1 MIIDEA
7 AQAIEPSALI
17 PLKYNPRTVVMV
29 GDPAQ
34 LPATIFSKTAKQAG
48 LGTSLFQR
56 LQASGYPV
64 TMLETQYRMHPLIA
78 EHPSRYF
85 YHGLLKTDQA
95 LIDSGKRSKPYHSH
109 PSGLFRPLV
118 WHDVSFGKEKMAG
131 SSIVNIEEA
140 RYVCDLYGSLLAEHE
155 GQRTNGKHKREGEEE
170 VGTHHA
176 LRNVGIIAPYRA
188 QRQLLASMIKQ
199 RFPRCDVE
207 VSTVDGF
214 QGREKDIVL
223 LSACRAPNLYPHT
236 GQSYS
241 TTESIGFLRIGVDSM

>member
-1 MIIDEA
+1 MLQIVDRYSLDNLVENLRNRQRAGAERKGSLNITDIRKSVIEQADIVCSTLSGAGSQPLVEAVMRLGCKFQFDAVIIDEA

-85 YHGLLKTDQA
+85 YHGLLKTDQ
-95 LIDSGKRSKPYHSH
+95 SQNRKSKPYHSH
-109 PSGLFRPLV
+109 PGGLFRPC
-118 WHDVSFGKEKMAG
+118 MA
-131 SSIVNIEEA
+131 
-140 RYVCDLYGSLLAEHE
+140 
-155 GQRTNGKHKREGEEE
+155 
-170 VGTHHA
+170 
-176 LRNVGIIAPYRA
+176 
-188 QRQLLASMIKQ
+188 
-199 RFPRCDVE
+199 
-207 VSTVDGF
+207 
-214 QGREKDIVL
+214 
-223 LSACRAPNLYPHT
+223 
-236 GQSYS
+236 
-241 TTESIGFLRIGVDSM
+241 